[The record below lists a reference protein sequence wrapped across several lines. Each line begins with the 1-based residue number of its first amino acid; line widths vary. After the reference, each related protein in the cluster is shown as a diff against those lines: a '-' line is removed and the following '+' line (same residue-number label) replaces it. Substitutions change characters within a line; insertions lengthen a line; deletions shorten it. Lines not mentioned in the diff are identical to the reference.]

1 MSQNQ
6 YKSSPKVVK
15 KLSKSCPKV
24 VQKGDLRKSGKSW
37 DQTSQKGGPQ
47 TTPGPWQIALFWCF
61 FFIKKVY
68 FLETCFFLKKC
79 VFLRKSINP
88 PWNWWF
94 WEVWGDSESDKKHQN
109 YQITSKRRRKEPS
122 NKHLEKTLKNEKDEK
137 AGPPVT
143 TVYTIK
149 KWGFSY
155 KKTWKNIWKSMVF
168 WPHFRA
174 RGRLLDSKNDDKNH
188 TFAKPLIS
196 WKPCFY

>member
-1 MSQNQ
+1 M
-6 YKSSPKVVK
+6 VK
-15 KLSKSCPKV
+15 KLSKSGPKV
-24 VQKGDLRKSGKSW
+24 VQKWDLRKIMKKW
-37 DQTSQKGGPQ
+37 DQISQKGGPK
-47 TTPGPWQIALFWCF
+47 TSPGPWTRALFCMLL
-61 FFIKKVY
+61 FIKKMY

-88 PWNWWF
+88 PWNWWY

-155 KKTWKNIWKSMVF
+155 KKTFKNILSRPNNTCKKHVF
-168 WPHFRA
+168 FFRT
-174 RGRLLDSKNDDKNH
+174 RIIFFRRV
-188 TFAKPLIS
+188 FII
-196 WKPCFY
+196 

>member
-1 MSQNQ
+1 M
-6 YKSSPKVVK
+6 
-15 KLSKSCPKV
+15 
-24 VQKGDLRKSGKSW
+24 
-37 DQTSQKGGPQ
+37 
-47 TTPGPWQIALFWCF
+47 
-61 FFIKKVY
+61 Y

-79 VFLRKSINP
+79 VILRKSINP

-155 KKTWKNIWKSMVF
+155 KKTWTNIWKSMVF

-174 RGRLLDSKNDDKNH
+174 RGRLLDSKMMIKTILLRNLWFIENH
-188 TFAKPLIS
+188 AFP
-196 WKPCFY
+196 